1 MCPYGLN
8 LIGKTLKNIVT
19 LLTLAIL
26 SVIVTACTVGA
37 RSAAVDST
45 PTSDFSLKDFMGRWY
60 EIARFDHSFERDM
73 EYVTADY
80 ILQDDGTVEVINSG
94 MRGGEAH
101 TARGRAKT
109 TDTPGRLRVS
119 FFWIFYSDYNVLA
132 MCDNGGPLSGA
143 ARPNI
148 CGSCLARR
156 TSSRAFSIRS
166 LRRLPR
172 ADTTRRNLSTSS
184 SGKDAISLRQMFRHV
199 HIAL

>member
-1 MCPYGLN
+1 M
-8 LIGKTLKNIVT
+8 
-19 LLTLAIL
+19 LTLAIL

-101 TARGRAKT
+101 TARAAPQDNRYAR
-109 TDTPGRLRVS
+109 TPAGV
-119 FFWIFYSDYNVLA
+119 VLL
-132 MCDNGGPLSGA
+132 DL
-143 ARPNI
+143 
-148 CGSCLARR
+148 L
-156 TSSRAFSIRS
+156 
-166 LRRLPR
+166 L
-172 ADTTRRNLSTSS
+172 
-184 SGKDAISLRQMFRHV
+184 
-199 HIAL
+199 

>member
-80 ILQDDGTVEVINSG
+80 VLQDDGTV
-94 MRGGEAH
+94 
-101 TARGRAKT
+101 
-109 TDTPGRLRVS
+109 
-119 FFWIFYSDYNVLA
+119 
-132 MCDNGGPLSGA
+132 
-143 ARPNI
+143 
-148 CGSCLARR
+148 
-156 TSSRAFSIRS
+156 
-166 LRRLPR
+166 
-172 ADTTRRNLSTSS
+172 
-184 SGKDAISLRQMFRHV
+184 
-199 HIAL
+199 

>member
-80 ILQDDGTVEVINSG
+80 VLQDDGTVEVINSG

-109 TDTPGRLRVS
+109 TDTPGRLRAS

-132 MCDNGGPLSGA
+132 MGDNGGWALVGSRSPKYLWILSRTPHLEQGVLDSILAKA
-143 ARPNI
+143 ASR
-148 CGSCLARR
+148 GYD
-156 TSSRAFSIRS
+156 TSKLIYVEQR
-166 LRRLPR
+166 
-172 ADTTRRNLSTSS
+172 
-184 SGKDAISLRQMFRHV
+184 
-199 HIAL
+199 

>member
-80 ILQDDGTVEVINSG
+80 VLQDDGTVEVINSG

-132 MCDNGGPLSGA
+132 MGDNGGWEPLAQISVDPVSHA
-143 ARPNI
+143 ASRT
-148 CGSCLARR
+148 GSSRFDPCEGRLAR
-156 TSSRAFSIRS
+156 IRHVETY
-166 LRRLPR
+166 LRRAAVR
-172 ADTTRRNLSTSS
+172 TR
-184 SGKDAISLRQMFRHV
+184 
-199 HIAL
+199 

>member
-119 FFWIFYSDYNVLA
+119 FFWRWA
-132 MCDNGGPLSGA
+132 TMAGGPLSGA

-156 TSSRAFSIRS
+156 ISNRKFSIRS

-184 SGKDAISLRQMFRHV
+184 SGKDAICLRQMLRHV